1 MVFTVVGSSPIS
13 VIEIKNFLVY
23 FYRNR
28 NGCVTEW
35 FNVPG
40 LSLGVLFRTRS
51 SNLLASVPLFIKTY
65 NLNTCIFIGDSTL
78 STTIGCISSNLLAS
92 VRSKTIVL
100 LFYII
105 FYNGD
110 SSLSA
115 NLRFVE
121 VQISS
126 HAHINN
132 KYYYI

>member
-1 MVFTVVGSSPIS
+1 M
-13 VIEIKNFLVY
+13 EIRHSLQPK
-23 FYRNR
+23 
-28 NGCVTEW
+28 GCW
-35 FNVPG
+35 
-40 LSLGVLFRTRS
+40 S